1 MPLKVVCLWRSLLN
15 NYLQLHVRTI
25 EKLRCKIW
33 NYWQIIIFISNQEKK
48 KTQGPGK
55 IPCLFLL
62 QSYTKLKEALRVCAG
77 FRGTYLDFKD
87 KADDQNAKNIAEN
100 AERL

>member
-1 MPLKVVCLWRSLLN
+1 MFTGSALHRSYHNL
-15 NYLQLHVRTI
+15 
-25 EKLRCKIW
+25 
-33 NYWQIIIFISNQEKK
+33 FINS
-48 KTQGPGK
+48 
-55 IPCLFLL
+55 FSL

-87 KADDQNAKNIAEN
+87 KADDQNSRNIAEN

>member
-1 MPLKVVCLWRSLLN
+1 MFKNTFLFQASRCIVV
-15 NYLQLHVRTI
+15 
-25 EKLRCKIW
+25 
-33 NYWQIIIFISNQEKK
+33 F
-48 KTQGPGK
+48 
-55 IPCLFLL
+55 F

>member
-1 MPLKVVCLWRSLLN
+1 MLIIAYMYGN
-15 NYLQLHVRTI
+15 
-25 EKLRCKIW
+25 EKMC
-33 NYWQIIIFISNQEKK
+33 IFY
-48 KTQGPGK
+48 
-55 IPCLFLL
+55 F